1 MMRDLLNIYGRFE
14 ALWSKYRKW
23 VWYWCYTYVRGDV
36 DIAGDFSQEVAIA
49 IMGNINSL
57 DINASTREEF
67 VWVRKVTRTTLG
79 RHSRSAKIELTRLT
93 EELERT
99 IAEENNEAAERIKEL
114 MAYLPDKDRQF
125 LQMYLDG
132 YSYSDIAAKCEMS
145 DGAVRQNFF
154 RIKQKIKD
162 IDIKINEQ

>member
-23 VWYWCYTYVRGDV
+23 AWYWCYTYARGDV

-57 DINASTREEF
+57 NIDASTRAEF
-67 VWVRKVTRTTLG
+67 VWVR
-79 RHSRSAKIELTRLT
+79 
-93 EELERT
+93 
-99 IAEENNEAAERIKEL
+99 KEL

>member
-1 MMRDLLNIYGRFE
+1 MNVYGRFE
-14 ALWSKYRKW
+14 ALWGKYRKW
-23 VWYWCYTYVRGDV
+23 VWYWCYSYARGDV

-49 IMGNINSL
+49 IMRNINSL
-57 DINASTREEF
+57 SLDASTREEF

-99 IAEENNEAAERIKEL
+99 IAEENNEAVETLNEL
-114 MAYLPDKDRQF
+114 MVYLPDKDRQF
-125 LQMYLDG
+125 MQMYLDG

-145 DGAVRQNFF
+145 YGAVRQNFF
-154 RIKQKIKD
+154 RIKKKLKEIK
-162 IDIKINEQ
+162 IKINEQ

>member
-1 MMRDLLNIYGRFE
+1 MFGSERLR
-14 ALWSKYRKW
+14 
-23 VWYWCYTYVRGDV
+23 VP
-36 DIAGDFSQEVAIA
+36 
-49 IMGNINSL
+49 
-57 DINASTREEF
+57 
-67 VWVRKVTRTTLG
+67 
-79 RHSRSAKIELTRLT
+79 RSAVTAAVPRLT

-99 IAEENNEAAERIKEL
+99 IAEENNEAAERVKEL